1 MNKPL
6 WKPKH
11 PETSQMW
18 YFMHF
23 IAQKHQKS
31 FESYQDLYDWS
42 IQHLGDFWQAVAD
55 FFKVQFDKPA
65 TEILNDATNMLDA
78 RWFTGASF
86 NYAEKLLSRRDQHPA
101 IVSLDEAGR
110 RETLSYESLY
120 QQVNRCA
127 AALKAVG
134 VQAGDRVAGVLPN
147 VAFTIIAMLAT
158 ASIGAIWSSCSPDF
172 GIKAILDRLEQIQPT
187 IVFICDGH
195 FYNGKIYP
203 ADIKIRE
210 ALTKLPQTKHLV
222 VYPHLPTP
230 SDPIPNTLLLTDF
243 LNIASPSEL
252 IFTSMPFAHPLYILF
267 SSGTTG
273 KPKCI
278 MHGAG
283 GTLLQH
289 MKELGLHSDI
299 CAEDNLL
306 FYTTCGWMMWNWMV
320 STLALGATLTL
331 YEGSP
336 NYPHATHL
344 FEIIHQENVSHFGT
358 GAKFLS
364 MLEKECI
371 QPKSLYTMPAL
382 RVLLSTGSP
391 LLPHQYTYVYE
402 HIKSDIQLASIS
414 GGTDIISCF
423 ALGNPLLPVY
433 EGELQCI
440 GLGMGVQI
448 FDEKG
453 LAQQQA
459 PGELVCTKPF
469 PSMPIG
475 FWQDADQARYKS
487 AYFEQFPGVW
497 THGDFAEITA
507 HHGLIIYG
515 RSDATLNPGGV
526 RIGTAELYRQL
537 ETIPEVIDSVAIDQH
552 HQDDTRIVLFVKLQP
567 ELQLDEK
574 LKSTI
579 RQTIRNNTSPRH
591 VPAVILQVPDI
602 PRTINGKLV
611 EIAVKQTI
619 HGERVKNI
627 DSLANPESLNY
638 FKNRVEL
645 Q

>member
-6 WKPKH
+6 WIPKH

-18 YFMHF
+18 HF
-23 IAQKHQKS
+23 LQFVAQKHQVV
-31 FESYQDLYDWS
+31 FQNYQDLYDWS
-42 IQHLGDFWQAVAD
+42 IQHLADFWQAVSD
-55 FFKVQFDKPA
+55 FFHVHFDKPP
-65 TEILNDATNMLDA
+65 TQILNAYSDMLEA

-86 NYAEKLLSRRDQHPA
+86 NYAQTLLSRRDQHPA
-101 IVSLDEAGR
+101 IVSLDETGQR
-110 RETLSYESLY
+110 QVLSYEELY
-120 QQVNRCA
+120 NEVSRCA
-127 AALKAVG
+127 AALKAAG
-134 VQAGDRVAGVLPN
+134 VQAGDRIAGILPN
-147 VAFTIIAMLAT
+147 VAFTIVAMLAT

-172 GIKAILDRLEQIQPT
+172 GTNAIIDRLEQIRPT
-187 IVFICDGH
+187 ILFMCNGH
-195 FYNGKIYP
+195 FYNGKVYS
-203 ADIKIRE
+203 ADAKIRE
-210 ALTKLPQTKHLV
+210 ILTKLSSIKHLV
-222 VYPHLPTP
+222 IYPHLLT
-230 SDPIPNTLLLTDF
+230 SSEPITNTLTLADF
-243 LNIASPSEL
+243 LNAAPSSEL
-252 IFTSMPFAHPLYILF
+252 AFASMPFDHPLYILF

-289 MKELGLHSDI
+289 LKELGLHSDI
-299 CAEDNLL
+299 RAEDNLL
-306 FYTTCGWMMWNWMV
+306 FYTTCGWMMWNWMA

-344 FEIIHQENVSHFGT
+344 FEIIHQEKVTHFGT

-364 MLEKECI
+364 MLEKEHMKP
-371 QPKSLYTMPAL
+371 QSLYAMPAL
-382 RVLLSTGSP
+382 RLLLSTGSP

-433 EGELQCI
+433 EGELQCL
-440 GLGMGVQI
+440 GLGMSVQV
-448 FDEKG
+448 FDEDG
-453 LAQQQA
+453 HAQQQV

-475 FWQDADQARYKS
+475 FWQDSDKSRYRS
-487 AYFEQFPGVW
+487 AYFERFPGIW
-497 THGDFAEITA
+497 THGDFAQITA

-515 RSDATLNPGGV
+515 RSDATLNPGGI

-537 ETIPEVIDSVAIDQH
+537 EIIPEIIDSVAIDQH
-552 HQDDTRIVLFVKLQP
+552 YNNDTRIVLFVKLQP
-567 ELQLDEK
+567 HLQLDEQ

-579 RQTIRNNTSPRH
+579 RQTIRTNTSPRH
-591 VPAVILQVPDI
+591 VPAVILQVSDI
-602 PRTINGKLV
+602 PRTMNGKLV
-611 EIAVKQTI
+611 EIAVKQTV
-619 HGERVKNI
+619 HGEEVKNKE
-627 DSLANPESLNY
+627 SLANPESLTY
-638 FKNRVEL
+638 FKDRPEL
-645 Q
+645 R